1 MTGRAGDTGVLSVRQ
16 HRILQV
22 IQDYWAIEGYGP
34 SVRDVARLAGC
45 SSSSAAYQI
54 GELEAAGRVTHTAR
68 TPRSLRVVQP

>member
-1 MTGRAGDTGVLSVRQ
+1 VTGRAGDTGVLSVRQ

-22 IQDYWAIEGYGP
+22 IEDYWASEGYAP

-45 SSSSAAYQI
+45 AYSTAAYQI

-68 TPRSLRVVQP
+68 TPRSLRVVPE